1 MHPLDR
7 AHVRFFTGR
16 TAHDRFLDGAV
27 VGSKDGAVVGWK
39 DGAVVGSKD
48 GAAVGRKDGAVV
60 GAVDG
65 ALDGLSIFIINSL
78 NFLKFSTPRPV
89 TGSHPGAAEKPSLQQ
104 VGGGRR
110 GGRRPYE
117 QWLSPEVMSLVKFLY
132 DAYKMGLIQ
141 PTDGRPA
148 RRRAALTRDIMPAT
162 TGADADVPATYLT
175 FPPIVTWYL

>member
-48 GAAVGRKDGAVV
+48 GEVVGWKDGAVV

-65 ALDGLSIFIINSL
+65 ALDGLPIFIINAL

-89 TGSHPGAAEKPSLQQ
+89 TGSHPGAAEKPSLQHT
-104 VGGGRR
+104 GGNCSLA
-110 GGRRPYE
+110 
-117 QWLSPEVMSLVKFLY
+117 QWLLPEVMSLVKFLY

-162 TGADADVPATYLT
+162 TGVDADVPA
-175 FPPIVTWYL
+175 W

>member
-16 TAHDRFLDGAV
+16 TAHDRFL
-27 VGSKDGAVVGWK
+27 

-89 TGSHPGAAEKPSLQQ
+89 TGSHPGAAEKPSLQHTSF
-104 VGGGRR
+104 
-110 GGRRPYE
+110 E
-117 QWLSPEVMSLVKFLY
+117 QWLLPEVMSLVKFLY
-132 DAYKMGLIQ
+132 DAYKMGWIQ
-141 PTDGRPA
+141 PTDDRPA
-148 RRRAALTRDIMPAT
+148 CRRAALTRDIIPAT
-162 TGADADVPATYLT
+162 TGADADVP
-175 FPPIVTWYL
+175 